1 MLAKETE
8 LQSLVFN
15 NLDMLDK
22 ETELQSLVF
31 NNLAMQLIKL
41 QSCGRQSNSFHRT
54 TEVIHDKDFQE
65 SLAPVSYMPD
75 SRPRNPL
82 QLQ

>member
-41 QSCGRQSNSFHRT
+41 QSCGLLPIISTERQ
-54 TEVIHDKDFQE
+54 K
-65 SLAPVSYMPD
+65 
-75 SRPRNPL
+75 
-82 QLQ
+82 